1 MPAADPAAELATTL
15 PAEADASVGDTPEQA
30 AIDPGAGKVAAEH
43 PATKHPA
50 HLAAAAAK
58 PAVPAPADM
67 AATDIAPVPAVPIAA
82 PTGEAIVVADAGQ
95 PKPPALADGEG
106 AGEPDQ
112 ATSPDA
118 ATAALALPL
127 PADAAR
133 PPVAAPAAHAALAVA
148 PPVAD
153 PSAPAD
159 APTPNLL
166 NEVVAANDRA
176 APAPT
181 GGASDTAPAREIASN
196 AVTPDGPDGLPS
208 SLFSQALPNVA
219 PRAAAQPYGTA
230 AHQTPHQPVVAAQ
243 PGQIGRDMG
252 VEIARTVAAGREEVR
267 IRLDPAEM
275 GRIDVRLH
283 FDRDGSLRA
292 VVAADSPAALEMLR
306 REAGD
311 LTRALA
317 DAGVRADP
325 QSFRFDSRNPDAGSS
340 WQRGQQGS
348 DGRGGQGG
356 LAQGGSDAGDD
367 QPAYRPLRTSGRV
380 DMMA

>member
-1 MPAADPAAELATTL
+1 MVVE
-15 PAEADASVGDTPEQA
+15 TPEQPAIGADA
-30 AIDPGAGKVAAEH
+30 AKDAVDH
-43 PATKHPA
+43 PATKHPVD
-50 HLAAAAAK
+50 LAAVATKLAMPASPDAAATDTAAPDAAVI
-58 PAVPAPADM
+58 PAVPNAAPAGD
-67 AATDIAPVPAVPIAA
+67 
-82 PTGEAIVVADAGQ
+82 AIVVAEAVR
-95 PKPPALADGEG
+95 PKLPVSVDGEG
-106 AGEPDQ
+106 TSEPDQ

-118 ATAALALPL
+118 ASVALPVPVL
-127 PADAAR
+127 ADAAR
-133 PPVAAPAAHAALAVA
+133 PPVPAPAPAAHAALAVA
-148 PPVAD
+148 APPAAD
-153 PSAPAD
+153 PSATAD

-166 NEVVAANDRA
+166 NEVVAIHDRA

-181 GGASDTAPAREIASN
+181 GGAGDGAPARDVASN
-196 AVTPDGPDGLPS
+196 AVASDGPDSLPS

-219 PRAAAQPYGTA
+219 ARPASQPYGAT
-230 AHQTPHQPVVAAQ
+230 AHQPTPHQPVVAAQ

-275 GRIDVRLH
+275 GRIDVRLN

-325 QSFRFDSRNPDAGSS
+325 QSFRFDSRNPDAGTS

-356 LAQGGSDAGDD
+356 LAQGGGDAGDD